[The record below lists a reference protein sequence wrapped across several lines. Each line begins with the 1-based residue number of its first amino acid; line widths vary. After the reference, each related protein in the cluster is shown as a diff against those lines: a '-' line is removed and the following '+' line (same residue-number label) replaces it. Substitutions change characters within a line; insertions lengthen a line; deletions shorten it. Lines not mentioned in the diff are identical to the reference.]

1 MQFVNKLST
10 ITTKM
15 EKVNTS
21 FGDYLK
27 GIRNKRKET
36 LADVS
41 GAVEIDVMMLDRI
54 ESGSYQPSED
64 VLVLLISHYN
74 LKEDEAVRLWQL
86 AGFNHGKFGYQVNS
100 TNDEMISTSSTESP
114 VLFTDGLQVS
124 ANKYGVIINFLQGLD
139 SSGRPQTIS
148 RLGMSKEH
156 ARTIIE
162 VIQKTLEL
170 SEQQDA

>member
-54 ESGSYQPSED
+54 ESCEFYKVTIQI
-64 VLVLLISHYN
+64 LN
-74 LKEDEAVRLWQL
+74 L
-86 AGFNHGKFGYQVNS
+86 FN
-100 TNDEMISTSSTESP
+100 
-114 VLFTDGLQVS
+114 L
-124 ANKYGVIINFLQGLD
+124 
-139 SSGRPQTIS
+139 
-148 RLGMSKEH
+148 
-156 ARTIIE
+156 
-162 VIQKTLEL
+162 
-170 SEQQDA
+170 